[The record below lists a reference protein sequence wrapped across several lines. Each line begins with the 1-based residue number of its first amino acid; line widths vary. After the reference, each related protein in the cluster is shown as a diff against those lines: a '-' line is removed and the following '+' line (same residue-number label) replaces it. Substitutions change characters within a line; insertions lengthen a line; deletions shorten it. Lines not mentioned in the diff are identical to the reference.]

1 MDKIKLHP
9 SEKELLLFMDGELRK
24 RQATRIEEHL
34 AACWQCRAEVAR
46 TEAAIGDFVALR
58 RKLFD
63 HQLRRA
69 DLPSERASR
78 ALLGARLTQ
87 MAEPRRW
94 KPLGLAFWPAVFGY
108 RPIFTAGSLVALLAI
123 LLVLQPMLAPGV
135 SAMEVIQNT
144 RAAEE
149 RRPPETFLHQRIRIE
164 RRAMQGPAVATLNC
178 ELWKNAGRSRLL
190 VTDTDSEPAKRLRE
204 LYRSRGADWQNLLSA
219 ASFARLRESLGDVRD
234 EVSGREQI
242 TVITTPA
249 RAESS
254 GDLKRLELT
263 VRRSDWHAISQRI
276 ETREADYE
284 LTEVLEEK
292 LARDKVDPAI
302 FFEPPAAK
310 AAPPVLAALR
320 RIRPTL
326 IPAPSGPT
334 TEQLDRAEIQLR
346 EGLHQTGADVEEVP
360 EIQREP
366 GGIRLRLFAET
377 TQRRQEILTAL
388 GEVPYLARD
397 VSDAQSI
404 TSTGNPPNPS
414 AVRPLEPKL
423 YTKAPPLAKAL
434 REYSGGLDPAND
446 YVNAVRDSYL
456 QVLVDASALARLAE
470 RYSDP
475 EWNRLP
481 AESQQ
486 RLNGIAA
493 DHLHAIRTN
502 LPIYLG
508 LVAPVLEE
516 MSRKEQFHA
525 SGPAE
530 APKSGCASW
539 RSAALP
545 LVADLGSLETAFRR
559 LFVEERSEQPVN
571 LSATELLGQSFQA
584 WSRLQHREWCQP

>member
-46 TEAAIGDFVALR
+46 TEATIGDFVALR

-94 KPLGLAFWPAVFGY
+94 KPLGFAFWPAVFAY

-123 LLVLQPMLAPGV
+123 LLVVQPMLAPGV

-149 RRPPETFLHQRIRIE
+149 ARPRETVFHQRIHIE
-164 RRAMQGPAVATLNC
+164 RRATQASPAATLDC

-190 VTDTDSEPAKRLRE
+190 TSDTNSEPAERLRA
-204 LYRSRGADWQNLLSA
+204 LYRSRGAEWQNLLSA
-219 ASFARLRESLGDVRD
+219 TSFAQLRESLGEVRD

-242 TVITTPA
+242 TVTTTPA
-249 RAESS
+249 RVESG

-276 ETREADYE
+276 KTRDADYV
-284 LTEVLEEK
+284 LTEVLDERM
-292 LARDKVDPAI
+292 ARDKVDPAI
-302 FFEPPAAK
+302 FSEPLAART
-310 AAPPVLAALR
+310 APPVLGALR
-320 RIRPTL
+320 RNLPTPV
-326 IPAPSGPT
+326 PAPYGPT
-334 TEQLDRAEIQLR
+334 TEQLDSAEIQLR
-346 EGLHQTGADVEEVP
+346 EGLHQTWADVAEVP

-366 GGIRLRLFAET
+366 GRIRLRLFART
-377 TQRRQEILTAL
+377 TKRSQEIMAAL
-388 GEVPYLARD
+388 ADVPYLARD
-397 VSDAQSI
+397 VGDAQTMPLAGS
-404 TSTGNPPNPS
+404 SPPPS
-414 AVRPLEPKL
+414 SDRPPEPKL
-423 YTKAPPLAKAL
+423 YTTAPPLAKAL
-434 REYSGGLDPAND
+434 REYSGGLDPANA
-446 YVNAVRDSYL
+446 YVNVVQDSCL
-456 QVLVDASALARLAE
+456 QVLVEASALARLGE

-486 RLNGIAA
+486 RLNRIAA
-493 DHLHAIRTN
+493 DHLNAIRTN

-516 MSRKEQFHA
+516 MSRKEQVHT
-525 SGPAE
+525 SEPAE
-530 APKSGCASW
+530 APSSGCVSW
-539 RSAALP
+539 RSAAQP

-571 LSATELLGQSFQA
+571 VSAAELLGQSLQA
-584 WSRLQHREWCQP
+584 QSRLQHRKLCQP